1 MPGRSGASGTV
12 DAALTLFLLV
22 VALVALALL
31 LYYTTDLLGSLPD
44 PLPAL

>member
-1 MPGRSGASGTV
+1 MSRRAGATGAV
-12 DAALTLFLLV
+12 DAALTLFLLL

-44 PLPAL
+44 PLPAF

>member
-1 MPGRSGASGTV
+1 MSGRTGGSGTV
-12 DAALTLFLLV
+12 DAALTLFLLL

-44 PLPAL
+44 PLSAL